1 MAGCDTKSL
10 RCSGRKTPIR
20 VQDRFLPLRASS
32 VTRGCEARGQ
42 AQGRP
47 EPSGLTGRG
56 KGGTGERESTWDEA
70 PLFVQLPEAMV
81 NPDGNSGLMGG
92 EILAFS
98 PSDTQAPE

>member
-1 MAGCDTKSL
+1 
-10 RCSGRKTPIR
+10 
-20 VQDRFLPLRASS
+20 
-32 VTRGCEARGQ
+32 
-42 AQGRP
+42 
-47 EPSGLTGRG
+47 LTGRG